1 MRVSPRFVA
10 PSFLIPSIDLLGGR
24 AVRLLRGDYAAVTDY
39 GDPMRILDAW
49 GLPPGSLIHVV
60 DLEGSRDGRPAQLDA
75 IGKIAG
81 RGLVVQVGGG
91 VRSADDAVR
100 WLEAGATRIV
110 VGTAAARDRATLGAI
125 CRAVPAGVVVAVD
138 LRDGVVRTSG
148 WTEAASRTA
157 KEIVRDAEDLGA
169 AAVMVTDIGRDGTL
183 SGPSLDLY
191 RDLARSTALP
201 IVASGGIGTLGD
213 LVSVARTGAAGA
225 IVGRALLDGR
235 FTIAQARARMGD
247 RDRPVRVIP
256 CLDVRGGRVVKG
268 VAFRNLRD
276 AGDPVECA
284 RRYEREGADE
294 LVLLDVSATGEER
307 LASLE
312 TVRAIAR
319 SLFIPLT
326 VGGGVR
332 SIESFRE
339 LLAAGADRVAINT
352 AAVEDPGLIRRA
364 AAEFGSQAV
373 VLACDAQRAGDG
385 WRVVIRSGT
394 APRDLDAVGW
404 CRDAAELGA
413 GEILLTALDRD
424 GTQEGFDLELLRRTT
439 AACGVGVIAS
449 GGAGSPLHFAEAVE
463 RGGASAVL
471 AASTFHDRLL
481 RIADV
486 KSALAERG
494 IPVRASAAVQRGAA

>member
-1 MRVSPRFVA
+1 MNVSSPPFVG

-39 GDPMRILDAW
+39 GDPMRILDTW
-49 GLPPGSLIHVV
+49 GLPSGSLIHVV
-60 DLEGSRDGRPAQLDA
+60 DLDGSREGRPTQLDA
-75 IGKIAG
+75 IGRIAR
-81 RGLVVQVGGG
+81 RGFVVQVGGG
-91 VRSADDAVR
+91 VRSANDAVR

-110 VGTAAARDRATLGAI
+110 VGTGAARDRATLGAI
-125 CRAVPAGVVVAVD
+125 CRAVAAGVVVAVD
-138 LRDGVVRTSG
+138 MRDGIVRTSG
-148 WTEAASRTA
+148 WTEAASRGA
-157 KEIVRDAEDLGA
+157 GEIIRDAEDLGA
-169 AAVMVTDIGRDGTL
+169 AAVMVTDISRDGTL

-213 LVSVARTGAAGA
+213 LVSAARTGAAGV

-235 FTIAQARARMGD
+235 FTIPQAEARLED
-247 RDRPVRVIP
+247 RERPVRVIP

-312 TVRAIAR
+312 TVRGIAR

-352 AAVEDPGLIRRA
+352 AAVEDSGLIRRA
-364 AAEFGSQAV
+364 AAEFGCAGRRPRMRC
-373 VLACDAQRAGDG
+373 AARRRRMARGDPIGNRAA
-385 WRVVIRSGT
+385 RS
-394 APRDLDAVGW
+394 
-404 CRDAAELGA
+404 
-413 GEILLTALDRD
+413 
-424 GTQEGFDLELLRRTT
+424 RRGRT
-439 AACGVGVIAS
+439 
-449 GGAGSPLHFAEAVE
+449 
-463 RGGASAVL
+463 
-471 AASTFHDRLL
+471 
-481 RIADV
+481 
-486 KSALAERG
+486 
-494 IPVRASAAVQRGAA
+494 GAARRRSSGPARSS

>member
-1 MRVSPRFVA
+1 MND
-10 PSFLIPSIDLLGGR
+10 FLIPSIDLLGGR
-24 AVRLLRGDYAAVTDY
+24 AVRLLRGDFAAVTDY
-39 GDPMRILDAW
+39 GDPMRILDEWELA
-49 GLPPGSLIHVV
+49 PGSLLHVV
-60 DLEGSRDGRPAQLDA
+60 DLDASREGRPVHRDA
-75 IGKIAG
+75 VARIA
-81 RGLVVQVGGG
+81 RLGLVVQVGGG
-91 VRSADDAVR
+91 VRTAEDALG
-100 WLEAGATRIV
+100 WIEAGASRVV
-110 VGTAAARDRATLGAI
+110 VGTAAARERATLAEI
-125 CRAVPAGVVVAVD
+125 CRAAPGNVVVAVD
-138 LRDGVVRTSG
+138 MRDGVVRTSG
-148 WTEAASRTA
+148 WTEEASRSAGT
-157 KEIVRDAEDLGA
+157 IVRDAEELGA
-169 AAVMVTDIGRDGTL
+169 SAVMATDIGRDGTL

-201 IVASGGIGTLGD
+201 VIASGGVGTLGD
-213 LVSVARTGAAGA
+213 LVSVARAGAAGA

-235 FTIAQARARMGD
+235 FTIRQAAARLED
-247 RDRPVRVIP
+247 RERPVRVIP

-307 LASLE
+307 VASLE
-312 TVRAIAR
+312 TVRAIAQ

-364 AAEFGSQAV
+364 AEEFGSQAV
-373 VLACDAQRAGDG
+373 VLACDAQHAGEG
-385 WRVVIRSGT
+385 WRVVIHSGT
-394 APRDLDAVGW
+394 APRDLDAVAW
-404 CRDAAELGA
+404 CREAAALGA

-424 GTQEGFDLELLRRTT
+424 GTQEGFDLELLRRT
-439 AACGVGVIAS
+439 AAAGIGVIAS
-449 GGAGSPLHFAEAVE
+449 GGAGSPAHFALAVE

-471 AASTFHDRLL
+471 AASTFHDRIL
-481 RIADV
+481 RIAEV

-494 IPVRASAAVQRGAA
+494 IPVRAGAFAERGVA